1 MKLLSIHEVAGRTG
15 LTPHTLRYY
24 ERIGLIS
31 PVGRGIGGQRR
42 YAEADI
48 AWVEFLVRLRA
59 TRMPIARMKEFAIL
73 RSAGDVTYPYRRLM
87 LETHLAELQ
96 QVMDDM
102 QRAATT
108 ISEKIAFYKESERV
122 SVARPND

>member
-1 MKLLSIHEVAGRTG
+1 MKSLTIHEVAGRTG

-31 PVGRGIGGQRR
+31 PVGRAAGGQRR

-59 TRMPIARMKEFAIL
+59 TRMPIARMKEFAKL
-73 RSAGDVTYPYRRLM
+73 RSAGDATYPKRRQM
-87 LETHLAELQ
+87 LEVHLAELQ
-96 QVMDDM
+96 QTMGDM
-102 QRAATT
+102 QRAANA
-108 ISEKIAFYKESERV
+108 ISEKIAFYKTSERGGR
-122 SVARPND
+122 AG